1 MEAGRL
7 LWRGAAAA
15 ALAVLGTPGA
25 APAEQVSFPHGV
37 VESTY
42 TTTRANAPSGGSYF
56 GRYHAAGDP
65 QGRPPYM
72 RRMVFYNPSGA
83 RRDTSVP
90 QRCGATD
97 LELALRGPEACPA
110 GSRLGGGRTITSF
123 MEQPPTEVD
132 IVLFNNENEQIILA
146 RSPLVAT
153 VARGRIGPDGSIEFA
168 SPTCFPALQP
178 VPCPVDTVLQLQTKM
193 ESPPYVRT
201 GPDGSVRSYLTTPA
215 KCPKRGYWESPIRF
229 WWKDGSEDLVVTR
242 QPCKRPASPK
252 RGSRGARTRR

>member
-1 MEAGRL
+1 M
-7 LWRGAAAA
+7 
-15 ALAVLGTPGA
+15 LAVLA
-25 APAEQVSFPHGV
+25 APGVASAEQVSFTHGV
-37 VESTY
+37 VESSY
-42 TTTRANAPSGGSYF
+42 ATTRANAPSGGSYF

-65 QGRPPYM
+65 AGRPPYM
-72 RRMVFYNPSGA
+72 QRMVFYNPSGA

-90 QRCGATD
+90 ERCRATD
-97 LELALRGPEACPA
+97 LELALRGAEACPA

-132 IVLFNNENEQIILA
+132 SVLFNNENEQIILA

-168 SPTCFPALQP
+168 SPTCFPALRP
-178 VPCPVDTVLQLQTKM
+178 VPCPEARLLGVADPL
-193 ESPPYVRT
+193 
-201 GPDGSVRSYLTTPA
+201 
-215 KCPKRGYWESPIRF
+215 